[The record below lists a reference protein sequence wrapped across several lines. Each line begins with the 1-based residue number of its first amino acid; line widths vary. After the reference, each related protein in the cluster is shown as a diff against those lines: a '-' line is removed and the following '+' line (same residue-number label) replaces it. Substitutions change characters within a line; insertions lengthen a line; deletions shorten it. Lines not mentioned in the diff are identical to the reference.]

1 MIVIHEERCTI
12 CSQCILV
19 CPEEAIKGWEFP
31 KIDQEQC
38 SGCLKCIDYCPTDA
52 LEEVKEDAPL

>member
-19 CPEEAIKGWEFP
+19 CPEEAIKGWQFP
-31 KIDQEQC
+31 EIDQERC
-38 SGCLKCIDYCPTDA
+38 TGCLKCIDYCPTDA
-52 LEEVKEDAPL
+52 LEEVE